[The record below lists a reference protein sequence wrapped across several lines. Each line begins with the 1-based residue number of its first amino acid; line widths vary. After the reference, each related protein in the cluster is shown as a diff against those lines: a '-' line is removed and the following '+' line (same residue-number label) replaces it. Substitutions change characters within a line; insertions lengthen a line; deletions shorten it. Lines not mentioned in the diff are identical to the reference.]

1 MSSGDYLRYLRAL
14 KGGPDL
20 FTVSEGSG
28 VPSNVLREMEQRYRA
43 VGDEETL
50 EKLAQY
56 YEVPVE
62 ELKWRHEWSRKALS
76 IALDIACVEG
86 VPIQLNL
93 RTGQSFRGKVVWW
106 DLGATLLELEDGSQ
120 VVVQRHMVDTW
131 EPRLETAVLEQEAE
145 LAGGTET

>member
-28 VPSNVLREMEQRYRA
+28 VPPGTLREIEQRYRA

-56 YEVPVE
+56 YDVPVE
-62 ELKWRHEWSRKALS
+62 ELRWRHGWSRKALS
-76 IALDIACVEG
+76 LALDVAQAED

-93 RTGQSFRGKVVWW
+93 RTGQSLRGKVVWW
-106 DLGATLLELEDGSQ
+106 DLGATLLETDDGDQ

-131 EPRLETAVLEQEAE
+131 EPRLETTVSEESE
-145 LAGGTET
+145 